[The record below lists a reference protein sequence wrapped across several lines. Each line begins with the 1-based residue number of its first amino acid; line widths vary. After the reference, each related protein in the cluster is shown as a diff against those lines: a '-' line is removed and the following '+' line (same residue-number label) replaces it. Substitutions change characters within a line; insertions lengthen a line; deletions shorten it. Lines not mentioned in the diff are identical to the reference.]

1 MNRLHGTPGGSTW
14 ASSKVREGG
23 LEAELRG
30 YLDTIDPHAGRGWA
44 GLPVDAVAFLVARHG
59 PADRWLVVVDDEDRA
74 DQLLRAVQFFHPQPE
89 VVCRFP
95 ADDGRAYDGFSPE
108 RARAQQ
114 RMRTLQR
121 LDVGGPCVVVAC
133 ARSLL
138 QRVPDR
144 ATRKR
149 GTRVVK
155 VEDTL
160 DRDDL
165 VRWLT
170 DAGYLSAPSAEVSGA
185 FAIRGDVVDVW
196 PSGAHHP
203 VRIDFFDD
211 EVESL
216 RALHPDTLRPTRKQ
230 TRLLLLPAR
239 EERIDGA
246 AQERATAFFERA
258 VTEQQRGLRLRRR
271 VVEDLRAGVH
281 FSAIEDWMPA
291 LVPTVVP
298 AEAFRELRTL
308 VYEPGD
314 VRSAG
319 GDFLRTARQRWAA
332 MDDEERPLA
341 TPEDRYGS
349 LEQLETLVDGAQ
361 RVWSVTADDTVQFD
375 VRGTDGFGVKGR
387 ELAPTA
393 NRIAKM
399 LDKDVRFGIVV
410 DNEDRAEAFDQL
422 VQPHGLNTV
431 RAGDPLALERGK
443 LSVLVGDLPRGFVS
457 KESRWVFV
465 PAHVLFGGAG
475 RAHRERME
483 RIHAL
488 FETEVT
494 DLSQLRLG
502 DHVVHRLH
510 GVGLYRGIRRVPV
523 GETRQDFVTLEYRG
537 GDTLMLPATRL
548 SSLSRYTPANSN
560 AAVKL
565 DRLGGQT
572 WVRRKGKVRDRL
584 LKMAQDLLK
593 LYAKR
598 ELATREPLAAPG
610 PLYEQLVARFPH
622 EETPD
627 QLTAIHAVHDDL
639 DKPWPMD
646 RLLCGDVGFGKTEVA
661 LRAAVRAVEGGRQVA
676 VLVPTTVLAYQHFNT
691 WSERF
696 AELGVEVRM
705 LSRFVDKAT
714 EKDTLAGLKDG
725 TVDIVIG
732 TTKLLSASVR
742 YDRLGLLVIDEE
754 HRFGVKQKDRL
765 KKMRTAVDVLSMSAT
780 PIPRTLQQ
788 AMGGLREM
796 SVMATP
802 PTDRLAV
809 ATSTARLT
817 EARVRDSLMTELE
830 RGGQAF
836 VIHNRVETIQRFADR
851 LSAWVPEATFAVAH
865 GQMDDSQLEEVL
877 IRFINRD
884 VDVLVCTAIVETGV
898 DLPNVNT
905 MLIHRADLF
914 GLAQLYQ
921 LRGRVGRSSVRARCL
936 LLTPEEVTPEARKR
950 LQVLVDNT
958 ELGAGFKVASAD
970 LELRGGGNLL
980 GAAQSGQIDKVGYD
994 VWVELLEEAV
1004 NEAKGMAARERIEPE
1019 VQVPVDSF
1027 IPERMLPDMRER
1039 LSWYQ
1044 RLSKATSVA
1053 AVENVLDD
1061 LELEVGDL
1069 PVEVRNLAGLTQVTL
1084 LCRALGIQ
1092 RCRWLKVRADLELHP
1107 SSDLLDSHLK
1117 AVVAR
1122 HPKRFRVR
1130 EGDPVRLDVRF
1141 TPKEGEQPFR
1151 YLLWVCTQLDRAR
1164 KGTL

>member
-1 MNRLHGTPGGSTW
+1 
-14 ASSKVREGG
+14 
-23 LEAELRG
+23 
-30 YLDTIDPHAGRGWA
+30 
-44 GLPVDAVAFLVARHG
+44 
-59 PADRWLVVVDDEDRA
+59 VVVDDEDRA
-74 DQLLRAVQFFHPQPE
+74 AQVTRALQFFHPRPE
-89 VVCRFP
+89 VVARFP

-108 RARAQQ
+108 RARSQQ
-114 RMRTLQR
+114 RIRTLQR
-121 LDVGGPCVVVAC
+121 VDVGGPCVVVAC
-133 ARSLL
+133 ARGLL
-138 QRVPDR
+138 QRVPTR
-144 ATRKR
+144 AVRQL
-149 GTRVVK
+149 GTRVVT
-155 VEDTL
+155 VEDEL
-160 DRDDL
+160 DRDEL
-165 VRWLT
+165 IGFLT
-170 DAGYLSAPSAEVSGA
+170 DAGYLSAPSAEVSGS
-185 FAIRGDVVDVW
+185 FAVRGDVVDVW
-196 PSGAHHP
+196 PSGVSAP

-211 EVESL
+211 EVEGI
-216 RALHPDTLRPTRKQ
+216 RTLDPSTGRPQSRVK
-230 TRLLLLPAR
+230 RVLLLPTR
-239 EERIDGA
+239 EERLDDA
-246 AQERATAFFERA
+246 AIARATERLQEA
-258 VTEQQRGLRLRRR
+258 VTDQQRGTRLRRR
-271 VVEDLRAGVH
+271 IIEELRAGIR
-281 FSAIEDWMPA
+281 FSAIEDHLPA
-291 LVPTVVP
+291 LVPTDSPVDVF
-298 AEAFRELRTL
+298 ADLRTV

-314 VRSAG
+314 VLAAA
-319 GDFLRTARQRWAA
+319 GDFLRSATQRYRAL
-332 MDDEERPLA
+332 DDEERPLV
-341 TPEDRYGS
+341 TPAERYGTLDAVGRLIERAQAAYS
-349 LEQLETLVDGAQ
+349 VASDGTASFGVRSAET
-361 RVWSVTADDTVQFD
+361 
-375 VRGTDGFGVKGR
+375 FGVKGR
-387 ELAPTA
+387 ELGPTA
-393 NRIAKM
+393 SRLGKL
-399 LDKDVRFGIVV
+399 LDKDVRVGMVV
-410 DNEDRAEAFDQL
+410 DSEDRAEALEQL
-422 VQPHGLNTV
+422 LSPHGLNGV
-431 RAGDPLALERGK
+431 RAGDPLELERGR
-443 LSVLVGDLPRGFVS
+443 LSIVVGDLPRGFVS
-457 KESRWVFV
+457 QESRWAFI

-475 RAHRERME
+475 RAHRERLE

-523 GETRQDFVTLEYRG
+523 GAIAQDFVTLEYRG
-537 GDTLMLPATRL
+537 GDTMMLPVTKVG
-548 SSLSRYTPANSN
+548 SLSRYTPANSN

-572 WVRRKGKVRDRL
+572 WVRRKGKVRDKL

-598 ELATREPLAAPG
+598 ELATRTPPDPPG
-610 PLYEQLVARFPH
+610 PLYHQLVARFEH

-627 QLTAIHAVHDDL
+627 QLTAITAVHDDL

-661 LRAAVRAVEGGRQVA
+661 LRAAVRVVESGRQVA

-696 AELGVEVRM
+696 ADLGVEVRM
-705 LSRFVDKAT
+705 LSRFVDGPT
-714 EKDTLAGLKDG
+714 EKATLAGLKDG

-732 TTKLLSASVR
+732 TTKLLSTSVR
-742 YDRLGLLVIDEE
+742 YARLGMVVIDEE
-754 HRFGVKQKDRL
+754 HRFGVRQKDRL
-765 KKMRTAVDVLSMSAT
+765 KKLRSAVDVLSMSAT

-788 AMGGLREM
+788 AMGGIRQM
-796 SVMATP
+796 SVMTTP

-817 EARVRDSLMTELE
+817 EARVRDALLTELD

-851 LSAWVPEATFAVAH
+851 LGQWVPEASFAVAH
-865 GQMDDSQLEEVL
+865 GQMDDAQLEEVL
-877 IRFINRD
+877 VRFINRE

-921 LRGRVGRSSVRARCL
+921 LRGRVGRSNVRARCL

-980 GAAQSGQIDKVGYD
+980 GAAQSGQIDQVGYD

-1004 NEAKGMAARERIEPE
+1004 AEAKGMAARDRIDPE
-1019 VQVPVDSF
+1019 VEVPVDSF
-1027 IPERMLPDMRER
+1027 LPEQILPDMRER

-1044 RLSKATSVA
+1044 RLSSADTVA
-1053 AVENVLDD
+1053 RVETVLDD

-1069 PVEVRNLAGLTQVTL
+1069 PVEARNLGGLMQANL
-1084 LCRALGIQ
+1084 QCRALGIQ
-1092 RCRWLKVRADLELHP
+1092 RCRWLKVRIDVELHP
-1107 SSDLLDSHLK
+1107 SSPLTRAHLD
-1117 AVVAR
+1117 AVVER
-1122 HPKRFRVR
+1122 HPRRFRVR
-1130 EGDPVRLDVRF
+1130 GEDPLRMEVRF
-1141 TPKEGEQPFR
+1141 TPSEGETPFR
-1151 YLLWVCTQLDRAR
+1151 YLLWMFAQFERAL